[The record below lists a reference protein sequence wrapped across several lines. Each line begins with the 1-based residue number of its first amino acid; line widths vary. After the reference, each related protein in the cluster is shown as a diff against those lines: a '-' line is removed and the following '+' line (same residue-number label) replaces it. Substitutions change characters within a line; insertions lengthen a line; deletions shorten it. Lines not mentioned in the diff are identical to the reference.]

1 MDNGWFF
8 LSTQHLNDMG
18 NFIFTQGLPIFYAI
32 YDAFFHTTFPTSNG
46 LYTTF
51 PTSKIVVNFCQTT
64 TYCGR
69 FPRKSDPTDL
79 SIRTIGKENPG
90 KPKFSGEKRTF
101 LALGEL
107 RRATGGFEAVFLALL
122 HTRIAREEAGLLQDG
137 AILGV
142 DQQQGAGHAVAQSA
156 GLTGHAAALDG
167 GNDVDLAELL
177 GSGEGL
183 TDDHLQ
189 GLETEILVDV
199 AAVDGDSASAVLEE
213 VNAGDGGLSTAGAV
227 QIRLLG
233 LIHSSL
239 PP

>member
-51 PTSKIVVNFCQTT
+51 PTSKIVVHFRQTT

-69 FPRKSDPTDL
+69 FPQKSDPTDL
-79 SIRTIGKENPG
+79 SIRTIGKE
-90 KPKFSGEKRTF
+90 KPRKTEVFRGNRTF

-107 RRATGGFEAVFLALL
+107 RRATGGFEAVLLALL

-137 AILGV
+137 AVLGV

-156 GLTGHAAALDG
+156 GLTGHAAALD
-167 GNDVDLAELL
+167 E
-177 GSGEGL
+177 SC
-183 TDDHLQ
+183 LQ
-189 GLETEILVDV
+189 
-199 AAVDGDSASAVLEE
+199 AA
-213 VNAGDGGLSTAGAV
+213 
-227 QIRLLG
+227 
-233 LIHSSL
+233 
-239 PP
+239 

>member
-1 MDNGWFF
+1 MIDWIVKLF
-8 LSTQHLNDMG
+8 
-18 NFIFTQGLPIFYAI
+18 
-32 YDAFFHTTFPTSNG
+32 
-46 LYTTF
+46 
-51 PTSKIVVNFCQTT
+51 SK
-64 TYCGR
+64 
-69 FPRKSDPTDL
+69 RK
-79 SIRTIGKENPG
+79 I
-90 KPKFSGEKRTF
+90 

-107 RRATGGFEAVFLALL
+107 RCATSGLQTVLLALL
-122 HTRIAREEAGLLQDG
+122 HTRIAREETGLLQDG
-137 AILGV
+137 AVLGV
-142 DQQQGAGHAVAQSA
+142 DQQQSAGNAVAQSA
-156 GLTGHAAALDG
+156 GLTGNAAAFNG

-177 GSGEGL
+177 GSGERL

-199 AAVDGDSASAVLEE
+199 AAVDGDGAGAVLEE